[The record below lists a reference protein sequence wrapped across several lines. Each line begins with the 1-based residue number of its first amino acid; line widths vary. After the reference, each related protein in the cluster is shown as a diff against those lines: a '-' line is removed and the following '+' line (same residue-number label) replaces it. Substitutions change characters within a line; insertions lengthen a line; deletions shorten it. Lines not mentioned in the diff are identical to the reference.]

1 MKKIPLWFF
10 LAVFCAAAGA
20 ARAQPVL
27 NVYTYDSFASDW
39 GPGPRIK
46 TAFEAV
52 CECEL
57 NFVAVDG
64 SAGILSRVR
73 FEGASS
79 RADVVLGLDT
89 SLMAEAKR
97 GGLLAP
103 HDAPLDALALPV
115 EWNDPVFL
123 PFDYGYFA
131 FIYDRE
137 KLPSPPASFREL
149 VAADDSLKIIIQD
162 PRSSTPGLGL
172 MLWVKSLYGGG
183 AAEVWK
189 KLAGKITAVTG
200 GWSQAYGMFLDG
212 EADMVLSYTTSQAY
226 HAAAGDERYR
236 AAAFAEGHGMQIE
249 VAARLKNA
257 PNPELARRF
266 MRFIVSEEFQ
276 SAIPEGNWMYPATRI
291 QGGLPASFANVPRPA
306 RALGMDPQRIADNK
320 AEWVDEFSRALRR

>member
-1 MKKIPLWFF
+1 MKKLFLWFF
-10 LAVFCAAAGA
+10 LAACCAAAVA

-103 HDAPLDALALPV
+103 NAAPRDALGLPV
-115 EWNDPVFL
+115 KWNDPVFL

-149 VAADDSLKIIIQD
+149 VAADESPNISMQD
-162 PRSSTPGLGL
+162 TSSAAVGLGL
-172 MLWVKSLYGGG
+172 MLGVDALYGGG

-189 KLAGKITAVTG
+189 KIAGKITAVTG
-200 GWSQAYGMFLDG
+200 GWSQAYGMVLDG
-212 EADMVLSYTTSQAY
+212 EAAM
-226 HAAAGDERYR
+226 
-236 AAAFAEGHGMQIE
+236 
-249 VAARLKNA
+249 
-257 PNPELARRF
+257 
-266 MRFIVSEEFQ
+266 
-276 SAIPEGNWMYPATRI
+276 
-291 QGGLPASFANVPRPA
+291 VPR
-306 RALGMDPQRIADNK
+306 
-320 AEWVDEFSRALRR
+320 